1 MFNAP
6 NAETCRERIL
16 PAESG
21 LNGKEWQM
29 SRSVGL
35 ITTMI
40 ETMVAWKYLENLRSS
55 LMFGEQLDF
64 KSSALNQEFNAGI
77 NCLLTFDVF
86 EV

>member
-6 NAETCRERIL
+6 NAETCWERIL

-40 ETMVAWKYLENLRSS
+40 ETMVALENLGSS

>member
-6 NAETCRERIL
+6 NAKTFRERIL

-29 SRSVGL
+29 SQSVGL

-40 ETMVAWKYLENLRSS
+40 ETMVALEI
-55 LMFGEQLDF
+55 FGEPEVE
-64 KSSALNQEFNAGI
+64 S
-77 NCLLTFDVF
+77 DVW
-86 EV
+86 

>member
-1 MFNAP
+1 
-6 NAETCRERIL
+6 
-16 PAESG
+16 
-21 LNGKEWQM
+21 
-29 SRSVGL
+29 
-35 ITTMI
+35 MI
-40 ETMVAWKYLENLRSS
+40 ETMVAWTYLENLGSS